1 MVLIFLK
8 SFSDSAE
15 LCSDDKSVD
24 RSAAFARIFAGN
36 GVLTLILR
44 NFDGEARALS
54 SEDEGDESN
63 DGPSEGELEAN
74 VAPSEIGLCG
84 SSMFRFFSLHELVVF
99 SLPEFICVVSFV
111 FLEEYFCLAISFSV
125 SLSLDDEDNDDD
137 EEEEKCCKV
146 CCVRLL
152 YRSEQFI
159 ALFKLG
165 GDCFDAILL

>member
-8 SFSDSAE
+8 SLSDSAE

-24 RSAAFARIFAGN
+24 RSAAFAGIFAGD

-44 NFDGEARALS
+44 NLDGEARALS

-84 SSMFRFFSLHELVVF
+84 SSMFCFFSLHELVVF
-99 SLPEFICVVSFV
+99 SLPEFIWVVSFV

-125 SLSLDDEDNDDD
+125 SLSLDDDEDNE